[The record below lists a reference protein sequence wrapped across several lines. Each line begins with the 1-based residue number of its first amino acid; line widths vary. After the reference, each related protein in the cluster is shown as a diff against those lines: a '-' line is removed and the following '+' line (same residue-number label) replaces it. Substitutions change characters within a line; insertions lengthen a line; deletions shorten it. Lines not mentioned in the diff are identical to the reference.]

1 MIFELNFSQC
11 LMKRTPA
18 GWIYLFEPEFV
29 LYYKNEKSLVTVNEN
44 ATDIIFS
51 QAEINAL
58 KH

>member
-1 MIFELNFSQC
+1 
-11 LMKRTPA
+11 MKRTPA